1 MKDPSAWSWSAS
13 QISQKRRVTTP
24 YLALLGRLRI
34 VSILTVVLLS
44 RSTGRLPSSFGLFS
58 LCFLIFCFLLFIS
71 RHLSDRFREVFTRL
85 FGLLEQGSEM
95 ETRFAGICHTF
106 AFFLACFFVAAL
118 DSAAF

>member
-34 VSILTVVLLS
+34 ASILTVVLLS
-44 RSTGRLPSSFGLFS
+44 RSTGRLPSSFGLLS
-58 LCFLIFCFLLFIS
+58 LCFLLFIS
-71 RHLSDRFREVFTRL
+71 RHLGNRFREVFTRL
-85 FGLLEQGSEM
+85 FGLLGQGSEM

-106 AFFLACFFVAAL
+106 AFFLACFFVH
-118 DSAAF
+118 DKFRR